1 MSSGT
6 PFLFFPAKKK
16 LLTGGFVLST
26 DTLKAALCTN
36 AQALSAGFLGASADA
51 RFADLTGEVSGTGYT
66 AGGLA
71 LSGVSL
77 IYYVASVAI
86 VAGSAGTGGTTGTQ
100 TVTGTTGTGTKFT
113 ASVTVTAGAI
123 SAIIS
128 VLTPG
133 SYSVLPT
140 DPTQEPVTGGG
151 LTGAKLNLGM
161 GRMFTCSALTWS
173 ASTFTAKYLVVYD
186 NTQTNKDLLFG
197 VDLETTL
204 AGGLSIVGGTLTY
217 TPDAVNGVFTLN

>member
-6 PFLFFPAKKK
+6 PGLFIPAKKK
-16 LLTGGFVLST
+16 LLTAGFNLSS
-26 DTLKAALCTN
+26 DALKAALCTS
-36 AQALSAGFLGASADA
+36 AQALSAGFLGSSADA
-51 RFADLTGEVSGTGYT
+51 RFADLTGEISGAGYT

-77 IYYVASVAI
+77 IYYVASAAVA
-86 VAGSAGTGGTTGTQ
+86 VAGTGGTTGAQ

-113 ASVTVTAGAI
+113 ANVTVATGAI
-123 SAIIS
+123 SAVNS
-128 VLTPG
+128 VTPG

-151 LTGAKLNLGM
+151 LTGAKLNIAM

-173 ASTFTAKYLVVYD
+173 SATFTAKYLVVYD
-186 NTQTNKDLLFG
+186 NTATNKDLLLV

-204 AGGLSIVGGTLTY
+204 PSGLSIVGGTLTY
-217 TPDAVNGVFTLN
+217 TPDAVNGLFTLN